1 MNNISPYDNI
11 PVSGGNPESDNSAGQ
26 DQLQYV
32 DVPVENIA
40 PENAGTS
47 PEVTIPDPAD
57 HYDTADAAGASSRR
71 DELRAAGAVHQESAS
86 PVSSSIQTADT
97 EPESAPAPAPAV
109 TGDLR
114 ENTSPASVASGTGPQ
129 HGSIPVPPEIPAV
142 SAAARPAAASPADT
156 TVFIPAASL
165 SNDSTTTLKNLDG
178 IREYTLPF
186 EETLL
191 VPDTMPDIGE
201 IMFSEGAFHPDQ
213 SSRTAAGNTGTVS
226 GEIVLHTAY
235 SPAETTSSPVDVIR
249 SAVSFRSEIPDI
261 QHDAATGT
269 SAESVCTFD
278 IGPVTAELMNERK
291 FTVKGYVKVRVT
303 VVTAKEL
310 PLHNANSD
318 PDLILKNEQF
328 SASELIFEATETTE
342 ISQEI
347 NLHEDQP
354 EPVKILKESFSIV
367 ENHRQITSGK
377 LVINGTILSE
387 ILYLGLE
394 DHENTLCCLRNKT
407 DFTQFIMADN
417 DLDSDLIEISFAGDD
432 LKASVE
438 TRSQIMITGTV
449 TSSVHGYRTRSIPV
463 ISDAYHKKNDIRFD
477 MCSRPLSCIA
487 GTVSG
492 ELSSRE
498 VVNIDE
504 EKGRPEKL
512 LCATGTITELC
523 GTAGQGRIVLEGSIP
538 VKILALDSDG
548 NPFVIESTVPLRGT
562 LDMPALENSPDT
574 TEIAISASIKD
585 LWFDSIN
592 SRQLEINISV
602 SIEIWAIRHCVF
614 HTIENLCISESASSV
629 RTPSIALY
637 VTGPDDTLWDIA
649 KRYRTDTESIAA
661 VNDLDAG
668 QPLSAGT
675 RLLVVR

>member
-11 PVSGGNPESDNSAGQ
+11 PVSGGNPDPASSAGQ
-26 DQLQYV
+26 DHLHYV

-40 PENAGTS
+40 SENTDAS
-47 PEVTIPDPAD
+47 PEVAMPELPD
-57 HYDTADAAGASSRR
+57 HYDTAATSGTEQESTPSPPQDKISHPQETVIPASS
-71 DELRAAGAVHQESAS
+71 
-86 PVSSSIQTADT
+86 
-97 EPESAPAPAPAV
+97 
-109 TGDLR
+109 
-114 ENTSPASVASGTGPQ
+114 TGPQ
-129 HGSIPVPPEIPAV
+129 PEASPETPAAGTVIQHSETPPVSTTV
-142 SAAARPAAASPADT
+142 RPAAASPSDT
-156 TVFIPAASL
+156 TVFVPAASL
-165 SNDSTTTLKNLDG
+165 SNDSATTLKTLDA

-201 IMFSEGAFHPDQ
+201 ILFSEGAFHPDH

-226 GEIVLHTAY
+226 GEIILHTAY
-235 SPAETTSSPVDVIR
+235 SPAETASSPVGVIR
-249 SAVSFRSEIPDI
+249 SAVSFKSDI
-261 QHDAATGT
+261 SDIRHDTADT
-269 SAESVCTFD
+269 SAASSCTFD
-278 IGPVTAELMNERK
+278 IGPVTAELLNERK

-303 VVTAKEL
+303 VITAKEL
-310 PLHNANSD
+310 SLHKENSD

-328 SASELIFEATETTE
+328 SASELIFEAAETTE
-342 ISQEI
+342 ITQEI

-387 ILYLGLE
+387 ILCLGLE
-394 DHENTLCCLRNKT
+394 DNENTLCCLRNKT
-407 DFTQFIMADN
+407 DFTQFIAADN
-417 DLDSDLIEISFAGDD
+417 DLDSDLIDISFAGDD

-438 TRSQIMITGTV
+438 TKSQIMITGSV
-449 TSSVHGYRTRSIPV
+449 TSLVNGYRTRPIPV

-477 MCSRPLSCIA
+477 ICSRPLSCIA

-504 EKGRPEKL
+504 EKCRPEKL
-512 LCATGTITELC
+512 LCAAGTITELS
-523 GTAGQGRIVLEGSIP
+523 GTAGRGRIVIEGSIP
-538 VKILALDSDG
+538 VKILALDSDDK
-548 NPFVIESTVPLRGT
+548 PFMIESTVPLRGT
-562 LDMPALENSPDT
+562 LDMPALENQPDTSDT
-574 TEIAISASIKD
+574 TEIAISANIKD

-602 SIEIWAIRHCVF
+602 SIEIWAVAHGIF
-614 HTIENLCISESASSV
+614 STIENLCISESASSA

-637 VTGPDDTLWDIA
+637 VTGAGDTLWDIA
-649 KRYRTDTESIAA
+649 KRYRTDTDSIAQI
-661 VNDLDAG
+661 NGLTDG
-668 QPLSAGT
+668 RQPEPGT

>member
-11 PVSGGNPESDNSAGQ
+11 PVSGGNPGPESSAGQ

-40 PENAGTS
+40 PENADAS
-47 PEVTIPDPAD
+47 PEVTIPEPPD
-57 HYDTADAAGASSRR
+57 HYDTAAAAGRH
-71 DELRAAGAVHQESAS
+71 DEVLSAGTVHQESAS
-86 PVSSSIQTADT
+86 TAFQAAEPETKSTPAPSPDRNSAPQETAVPASGVSSTGAQH
-97 EPESAPAPAPAV
+97 EPNPA
-109 TGDLR
+109 
-114 ENTSPASVASGTGPQ
+114 
-129 HGSIPVPPEIPAV
+129 PPEIPAV
-142 SAAARPAAASPADT
+142 STAARPAAASPADT
-156 TVFIPAASL
+156 AVFIPAASL
-165 SNDSTTTLKNLDG
+165 SNDSTTTLKNLDA

-213 SSRTAAGNTGTVS
+213 SSKTAAGNTGTVS
-226 GEIVLHTAY
+226 GEIILHTAY

-261 QHDAATGT
+261 RQDAADAST
-269 SAESVCTFD
+269 ESVCTFD

-291 FTVKGYVKVRVT
+291 FAVKGYVKVRVT
-303 VVTAKEL
+303 VITAKEL

-318 PDLILKNEQF
+318 PDLILKNDQF

-407 DFTQFIMADN
+407 DFTQFIVADN
-417 DLDSDLIEISFAGDD
+417 DLDSELIEISFAGDD

-463 ISDAYHKKNDIRFD
+463 VSDAYHKKNDIRFD
-477 MCSRPLSCIA
+477 MCSRPLSCIS

-538 VKILALDSDG
+538 VKILALDSDDK
-548 NPFVIESTVPLRGT
+548 PFVIESTVPLRGT

-574 TEIAISASIKD
+574 TEITISASIKD

-602 SIEIWAIRHCVF
+602 SIEIWAIQHCVF
-614 HTIENLCISESASSV
+614 HSIENLCISESASSV

-637 VTGPDDTLWDIA
+637 VTGPEDTLWDIA

-668 QPLSAGT
+668 QPLNAGT
-675 RLLVVR
+675 RLLIVR

>member
-11 PVSGGNPESDNSAGQ
+11 PISGGKTLPDSSAGQ

-86 PVSSSIQTADT
+86 LASSSIQTADT

-114 ENTSPASVASGTGPQ
+114 ENTSQASVASGTGPQ

-165 SNDSTTTLKNLDG
+165 LNDSTTTLKNLDA

-417 DLDSDLIEISFAGDD
+417 DL
-432 LKASVE
+432 
-438 TRSQIMITGTV
+438 
-449 TSSVHGYRTRSIPV
+449 GYRTRSIPV

-562 LDMPALENSPDT
+562 LDMPTPESSPDK

-592 SRQLEINISV
+592 SRQLEINISI